1 MRLNH
6 LHTAECRRYL
16 DNVHHRVQPIL
27 PEPYVSK
34 YTIRFLSR
42 LSIEDLHTNLSFHML
57 KDRKISLSGGQKELA
72 LRLQKVLKNRWAC
85 VIHDKEALS
94 IDKSI

>member
-6 LHTAECRRYL
+6 LRTAECRKYL

-34 YTIRFLSR
+34 YATRFLSR

-72 LRLQKVLKNRWAC
+72 LRLQKVLKKRWAF
-85 VIHDKEALS
+85 VIRQESA
-94 IDKSI
+94 